1 MNILPF
7 TAPEISLES
16 AGGKGLNLARLAR
29 AGFPVPP
36 GFIITTGA
44 YRAFVGANNL
54 GDAILA
60 TIDPLAADDTTAL
73 ELASRKI
80 RAAFSAGK
88 IPEDIAASIRQAYA
102 DLDQPSVAVRSSAT
116 AEDLPDLSF
125 AGQQDTFLN
134 VVGEREV
141 LQAVVD
147 CWSSLWTGR
156 GIGYRL
162 RNGIAQGESALA
174 VVIQGMVQSES
185 SGVLFT
191 ANPLTGLRSESVI
204 DATLGLGEALV
215 SGQVE
220 PDHYVVNP
228 LSGEILSK
236 RLGAKSLSVRGRSGG
251 GTETVAEAAAARQ
264 ALSGEQIHQV
274 TALGRAV
281 QQEYGSPQDIEWA
294 FAQGGLHLLQSRAI
308 TSLFP
313 LPENSTD
320 RMAIWFSFGAV
331 QGVLGPLTPLGS
343 DTFRCIFAGGA
354 RMFHVHVRYDE
365 QRVLVP
371 AGERL
376 WIKVSDAMR
385 HPLGSRVFGPLLGVI
400 EPSIRQILRGLASEP
415 ELGMGSGKFR
425 PTTALR
431 ILRFALP
438 ILARMVRNVHN
449 PEKARADFDRLIDRE
464 LSASRFEPTGDP
476 YDRLAQRLDFMQAR
490 MDQAFPVML
499 PRFIPLFGPTVGMLS
514 LLTHMDPNRSASNH
528 GFSTLV
534 LEVTRGLPDNVTTE
548 MDLAL
553 WEAARAIRADK
564 ASLAVFSQDGAS
576 ELASRYLDWSLPEV
590 AQRAVAAFMDR
601 YGMRAVAEIDIGLP
615 RWRENPT
622 PIMQNLQSY
631 LQISDEAA
639 PDVLFARGAAAA
651 EKAIEELATQARTQ
665 GGRLRERVVRFAAR
679 RVRVLAG
686 VREAPKFYAVRMIGL
701 AREGL
706 LASGADFVA
715 EGIFVQPDDLFL
727 LHLSE
732 LEALAREKP
741 GPVAQSTG
749 GPGAPAAAPGA
760 KVNWGSL
767 VAERRAIFA
776 REGRR
781 RQIPRVLVSDGRTF
795 YEGLG
800 ADAGAGDVI
809 VGSPVSP
816 GMVEGVVHV
825 VLDPHRSQL
834 APGEILVCPGTDPAW
849 TPLFMAAGG
858 LITEVGGMMTH
869 GSVVAR
875 EYGIPAVVGVHQA
888 TTRLKDGQKIR
899 LDGTTGKIL
908 LIE

>member
-1 MNILPF
+1 MNILAF

-60 TIDPLAADDTTAL
+60 TIDPLVADDASAL

-88 IPEDIAASIRQAYA
+88 VPADIAASIRQAYA

-134 VVGEREV
+134 VVGEQQV
-141 LQAVVD
+141 QQAVVD

-156 GIGYRL
+156 AIGYRL
-162 RNGIAQGESALA
+162 RNGIAQGEAALA
-174 VVIQGMVQSES
+174 VVVQGMVQSET

-236 RLGAKSLSVRGRSGG
+236 RLGSKNLSIRGRSGG
-251 GTETVAEAAAARQ
+251 GTETVAEAAPARQ
-264 ALSGEQIHQV
+264 ALSDEQIRQV
-274 TALGRAV
+274 TALGRSV
-281 QQEYGSPQDIEWA
+281 QQEYGFPQDIEWA
-294 FAQGGLHLLQSRAI
+294 FTQGELHLLQSRAI

-313 LPENSTD
+313 LPENAPD
-320 RMAIWFSFGAV
+320 PMVIWFSFGAV

-343 DTFRCIFAGGA
+343 DTFRCVFAGGA
-354 RMFHVHVRYDE
+354 QMFHVRVHYDE
-365 QRVLVP
+365 QHVLVP

-376 WIKVSDAMR
+376 WIKVSDVLR
-385 HPLGSRVFGPLLGVI
+385 HPLGSRIFGPLLGFI
-400 EPSIRQILRGLASEP
+400 EPSIGQILRGLAGEP

-438 ILARMVRNVHN
+438 VLARMARTVHN

-476 YDRLAQRLDFMQAR
+476 FDRLAQRLVFMQGR
-490 MDQAFPVML
+490 IEQAFQVLL
-499 PRFIPLFGPTVGMLS
+499 PRFIPIFGPTVGMLN
-514 LLTHMDPNRSASNH
+514 LLNHLDPNGAGSDH

-534 LEVTRGLPDNVTTE
+534 LEVTRGLPGNVTTE

-553 WEAARAIRADK
+553 WEAARAIRADP
-564 ASLAVFSQDGAS
+564 ASLAVFSRAGAP
-576 ELASRYLDWSLPEV
+576 ELASRYLDRSLPEV
-590 AQRAVAAFMDR
+590 AQRAVAAFMHR
-601 YGMRAVAEIDIGLP
+601 YGMRAVAEIDIGQP
-615 RWRENPT
+615 RWHEDPA
-622 PIMQNLQSY
+622 PIMQSLQSY
-631 LQISDEAA
+631 LHISDEAA

-651 EKAIEELATQARTQ
+651 ENAIEELATQARAQ
-665 GGRLRERVVRFAAR
+665 GGWLRERMVRFAAW

-686 VREAPKFYAVRMIGL
+686 VREAPKFYAVQMIGL

-706 LASGADFVA
+706 LESGADLVA
-715 EGIFVQPDDLFL
+715 EGIFEQPDDLFF

-732 LEALAREKP
+732 LEALAREKS
-741 GPVAQSTG
+741 GPAGWTAG
-749 GPGAPAAAPGA
+749 GPAAPAAAPEANVDWRG
-760 KVNWGSL
+760 L
-767 VAERRAIFA
+767 VGERRAIFA
-776 REGRR
+776 REQRR

-800 ADAGAGDVI
+800 AEAGAGDVI

-899 LDGTTGKIL
+899 LDGTAGKIL